1 MRIGPNNPLD
11 TLNEVIE
18 EEGIPLEDHIKKI
31 DAVLPE
37 VLEGVDNKF
46 IEIINST
53 VTKKAKIAELN
64 NWYRLI
70 DRCMYYLTQRFKDQ
84 GNNLTVRKALHE
96 EKLNCHLIIILIE
109 GDHDR
114 EKILQL
120 AFPNSKQ

>member
-96 EKLNCHLIIILIE
+96 EKLNCHLII
-109 GDHDR
+109 
-114 EKILQL
+114 
-120 AFPNSKQ
+120 